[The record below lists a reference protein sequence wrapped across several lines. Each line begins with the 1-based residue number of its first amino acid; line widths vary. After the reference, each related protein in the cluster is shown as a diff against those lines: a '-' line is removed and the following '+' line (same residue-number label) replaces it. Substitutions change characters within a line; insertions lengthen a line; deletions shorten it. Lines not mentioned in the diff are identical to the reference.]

1 MVLKLF
7 LAFTIIP
14 IIEIYLLMK
23 IGGRLGAETTI
34 LIVIVTGITGAY
46 LAKQQGLRTVTRI
59 RNRLDSRELPAGDLV
74 DALLI
79 FAAGVVLLTPGFVTD
94 VAGLM
99 LLVPPIRSLFKR
111 YLRRRFERSVK
122 IETVRL
128 KRRNDN
134 GYEQSR

>member
-34 LIVIVTGITGAY
+34 VIVFATGIAGAY

-59 RNRLDSRELPAGDLV
+59 RNRLESRELPAGDLV

-94 VAGLM
+94 AAGLM

-128 KRRNDN
+128 KRRSDT